1 MDLPMYLTEEQTML
15 RDTVREFAKKEIE
28 PIAAEIDRTMAFPAD
43 NLKKMGEL
51 GFLGIGFQPEHGG
64 SGMDTLSFSLMI
76 EEVAKACGST
86 VLSVAAHC
94 SLCCGPIA
102 AFGTE
107 SQKQKHLPD
116 LLAGKKFGS
125 FCLTE
130 PHSGSD
136 AAAMTTT
143 ATRKGDHYVL
153 NGSKMYVT
161 NGGYAGTYVVFA
173 KTNPD
178 AGAKGISAFIVERD
192 WPGLVVG
199 KKENKLGLRA
209 SDTRQISFD
218 NCRVPA
224 ANLLGKENEGF
235 KIALKT
241 LDGGRIGIG
250 AMAVGLAQAAL
261 EKSSA
266 YAKER
271 KAFGQAIAEFQA
283 IRWYIADMATGIHAA
298 RLMVHHAARLKDD
311 GKPYLKEAAMAKL
324 FASEMAMRAC
334 NKAIQIYGGYGYIMD
349 YPVERYWRDAKLTE
363 IGEGTSEVQRLVISR
378 EVLKEI
384 A

>member
-1 MDLPMYLTEEQTML
+1 MYLTEEQILL

-28 PIAAEIDRTMAFPAD
+28 PMAAEIDQTMAFPEE
-43 NLKKMGEL
+43 NLRKMGEL
-51 GFLGIGFQPEHGG
+51 GFLGIGFPPEYGG
-64 SGMDTLSFSLMI
+64 SGMDTLSFTLMI

-94 SLCCGPIA
+94 SLCCAPISI
-102 AFGTE
+102 FGSE
-107 SQKQKHLPD
+107 AQKKKYLPD

-136 AAAMTTT
+136 AAAMATT
-143 ATRKGDHYVL
+143 AMRDGDHYVL

-178 AGAKGISAFIVERD
+178 AGTKGISAFIVERD
-192 WPGLVVG
+192 YPGLIIG

-241 LDGGRIGIG
+241 LDGGRVGIG
-250 AMAVGLAQAAL
+250 AMAVGLAQAAM
-261 EKSSA
+261 EKAAA

-271 KAFGQAIAEFQA
+271 QAFGQAIAEFQA
-283 IRWYIADMATGIHAA
+283 LRWYIADMATEIHGA
-298 RLMVHHAARLKDD
+298 RLMVQHAARLKDD
-311 GKPYLKEAAMAKL
+311 GKPYVKGAAMAKL

-334 NKAIQIYGGYGYIMD
+334 NKAIQILGGYGYIMD

>member
-1 MDLPMYLTEEQTML
+1 MYLTEEQVML

-28 PIAAEIDRTMAFPAD
+28 AIAAEIDCTMAFPAD

-51 GFLGIGFQPEHGG
+51 GFLGIGFEPEHGG
-64 SGMDTLSFSLMI
+64 SGMDTLSFALMI

-102 AFGTE
+102 AFGNET
-107 SQKQKHLPD
+107 QKQKYLPD

-143 ATRKGDHYVL
+143 ATRKDDHYIL

-192 WPGLVVG
+192 WPGLVIG

-283 IRWYIADMATGIHAA
+283 IRWYIADMATEIHAA

-311 GKPYLKEAAMAKL
+311 GKPYVKEAAMAKL

-384 A
+384 